1 MGFAVACAR
10 GLPLIKI
17 VIDIPCY
24 LPLGDRARRLALYRL
39 TEKSHLW
46 RLGSIVLKYE
56 KTGLQFKTLKVPR
69 RRQKPIPPHPMEK
82 ASAFSLHKVNPPGL
96 KPYGNVGSTHIKRRL
111 AGGKAVLRA
120 GVSRPRVE
128 CGSKER
134 RRGAK
139 VPNLGGARAT
149 VD

>member
-46 RLGSIVLKYE
+46 AQL
-56 KTGLQFKTLKVPR
+56 F
-69 RRQKPIPPHPMEK
+69 
-82 ASAFSLHKVNPPGL
+82 
-96 KPYGNVGSTHIKRRL
+96 
-111 AGGKAVLRA
+111 
-120 GVSRPRVE
+120 
-128 CGSKER
+128 
-134 RRGAK
+134 
-139 VPNLGGARAT
+139 
-149 VD
+149 